1 LLLLHDKFF
10 FYIYYFESSN
20 ANDSSFDLSL
30 QFNGY
35 PIAEAKAELQKNCC
49 FYGYRKENFI
59 ESKKKE
65 IVAFHL
71 NNNPFINSWLV
82 KSVNNWNDLPVLTK
96 KIYSNP

>member
-10 FYIYYFESSN
+10 LYIFESSN
-20 ANDSSFDLSL
+20 TANDSSFDLSL

-35 PIAEAKAELQKNCC
+35 PIVEELNCKKIAA
-49 FYGYRKENFI
+49 FTAI
-59 ESKKKE
+59 EKRISLKVKKE

-82 KSVNNWNDLPVLTK
+82 QNRLT
-96 KIYSNP
+96 IGTICQF